1 MMAFIENGLK
11 RLAAK
16 YAIWSETK
24 IEVISKL
31 KIFHSDWPQRLLAFI
46 LKLSKC
52 CQQTERKTHEALL
65 SGFNQC
71 LVTGIFRGVLFCSQN
86 PTVI

>member
-11 RLAAK
+11 RLATK

-52 CQQTERKTHEALL
+52 CQQMERKTHEALL
-65 SGFNQC
+65 SGLKRC
-71 LVTGIFRGVLFCSQN
+71 LVTGRFRGFLLCFPSR
-86 PTVI
+86 TVI